1 MWEWKAFRSPAMP
14 GSGTQ
19 SGPASGTARRHS
31 VVVTGA
37 GLGIGR
43 AVAERLVASGW
54 YVVGI
59 ERDHGA
65 AASLGDCLGERGA
78 VVVGDVRDDGILTA
92 AADAAVAAAD
102 LGAWVNNA
110 GITRPTNL
118 HDPDPE
124 VIEELL
130 AINLDACIW
139 GSSAAIRCFM
149 SQGSGGSVVTISS
162 IHARAAYPDGMAYE
176 VAKAGVEALMRYIAL
191 EYGPVGVRAN
201 SVAPAAVMTSMSR
214 RLIDATPDPV
224 ETERSIARSVPMR
237 RIASAAEIADV
248 VAFLVSDEGS
258 YVSGQSIGVDG
269 GMTAATQVFET
280 SPGVLAAWGRSE
292 KP

>member
-1 MWEWKAFRSPAMP
+1 MPGKGAGRGP
-14 GSGTQ
+14 GSG
-19 SGPASGTARRHS
+19 PAGRRS

-43 AVAERLVASGW
+43 AVAERLAASGW

-59 ERDHGA
+59 ERDTHA
-65 AASLGDCLGERGA
+65 SASLGHYLGNRGS
-78 VVVGDVRDDGILTA
+78 VVIGDVRDDGIFA
-92 AADAAVAAAD
+92 AAVDAAVTVAD

-130 AINLDACIW
+130 AINQNACIW

-149 SQGSGGSVVTISS
+149 SQRSGGSIVTISS

-176 VAKAGVEALMRYIAL
+176 VAKAGVEALMRYIAV
-191 EYGPVGVRAN
+191 EYGPVDVRAN

-224 ETERSIARSVPMR
+224 ETERIIARSVPMR
-237 RIASAAEIADV
+237 RIASAEEIAEV
-248 VAFLVSDEGS
+248 VAFLVSDEAS

-269 GMTAATQVFET
+269 GMTAASQVFET
-280 SPGVLAAWGRSE
+280 GPGVLAAWG
-292 KP
+292 KPEEL

>member
-1 MWEWKAFRSPAMP
+1 MWAWKGVRIRAMP
-14 GSGTQ
+14 GKDAGR
-19 SGPASGTARRHS
+19 GPAGRRS

-43 AVAERLVASGW
+43 AVAERLAASGW

-59 ERDHGA
+59 ERDTEA
-65 AASLGDCLGERGA
+65 SASLGDDLGNRGS
-78 VVVGDVRDDGILTA
+78 VVIGDVRDDGIFA
-92 AADAAVAAAD
+92 SAVDAAVTVAD

-118 HDPDPE
+118 HDPDPK

-130 AINLDACIW
+130 AINQNACIW

-149 SQGSGGSVVTISS
+149 SQGSGGSIVTISS
-162 IHARAAYPDGMAYE
+162 IHARAACRDGMAYA
-176 VAKAGVEALMRYIAL
+176 VAKAGAEALMRYIAL

-224 ETERSIARSVPMR
+224 ETELQIARSVPMR
-237 RIASAAEIADV
+237 RIASAAEIAEV
-248 VAFLVSDEGS
+248 VAFLVSDEAS

-269 GMTAATQVFET
+269 GMTAAGQVFET
-280 SPGVLAAWGRSE
+280 SPGVLAAWD
-292 KP
+292 KFDDP

>member
-1 MWEWKAFRSPAMP
+1 MWGWRGVRSRAMP
-14 GSGTQ
+14 GEGAGG
-19 SGPASGTARRHS
+19 GPASGPPGRRS

-43 AVAERLVASGW
+43 AVAECLVASGW

-59 ERDHGA
+59 ERDADA
-65 AASLGDCLGERGA
+65 ATSLEAYLGDCGS
-78 VVVGDVRDDGILTA
+78 VVIGDVRDSGIFA
-92 AADAAVAAAD
+92 AAVDAAVAVAD
-102 LGAWVNNA
+102 LAAWINNA

-118 HDPDPE
+118 HDPDSE

-130 AINLDACIW
+130 AINQNACIW

-149 SQGSGGSVVTISS
+149 SQGSGGSIVTISS
-162 IHARAAYPDGMAYE
+162 IHARVAYPDGMAYE

-201 SVAPAAVMTSMSR
+201 SIAPAAVMTSMSR
-214 RLIDATPDPV
+214 RLIDATPDPF
-224 ETERSIARSVPMR
+224 ETEQQIARSVPMR
-237 RIASAAEIADV
+237 RIASAAEIAEV
-248 VAFLVSDEGS
+248 VAFLVSDEAS

-269 GMTAATQVFET
+269 GMTAAGQVFET
-280 SPGVLAAWGRSE
+280 SHGVLAAWGKSE
-292 KP
+292 GC

>member
-1 MWEWKAFRSPAMP
+1 MP
-14 GSGTQ
+14 GKDAGR
-19 SGPASGTARRHS
+19 GPAGRRS

-43 AVAERLVASGW
+43 AVAERLAASGW

-59 ERDHGA
+59 ERDTEA
-65 AASLGDCLGERGA
+65 SASLGDDLGNRGS
-78 VVVGDVRDDGILTA
+78 VVIGDVRDDGIFA
-92 AADAAVAAAD
+92 SAVDAAVTVAD

-118 HDPDPE
+118 HDPDPK

-130 AINLDACIW
+130 AINQNACIW

-149 SQGSGGSVVTISS
+149 SQGSGGSIVTISS
-162 IHARAAYPDGMAYE
+162 IHARAACRDGMAYA
-176 VAKAGVEALMRYIAL
+176 VAKAGAEALMRYIAL

-224 ETERSIARSVPMR
+224 ETELQIARSVPMR
-237 RIASAAEIADV
+237 RIASAAEIAEV
-248 VAFLVSDEGS
+248 VAFLVSDEAS

-269 GMTAATQVFET
+269 GMTAAGQVFET
-280 SPGVLAAWGRSE
+280 SPGVLAAWG
-292 KP
+292 KFDDP

>member
-1 MWEWKAFRSPAMP
+1 MP
-14 GSGTQ
+14 GKGDRFGIESEAAGR
-19 SGPASGTARRHS
+19 SS

-43 AVAERLVASGW
+43 AVAERLLASGW

-59 ERDHGA
+59 ERDTDA
-65 AASLGDCLGERGA
+65 SASLRDCLGNRGS
-78 VVVGDVRDDGILTA
+78 VIIGDVRDSGVFDA
-92 AADAAVAAAD
+92 AVDAAVAVGD

-130 AINLDACIW
+130 AVNQNACIW
-139 GSSAAIRCFM
+139 GSSAAIRRFM
-149 SQGSGGSVVTISS
+149 SQGSGGSIVTISS

-201 SVAPAAVMTSMSR
+201 SVAPAAVMTAMSR
-214 RLIDATPDPV
+214 RLIDATPDPA

-237 RIASAAEIADV
+237 RIASAGEIAEV
-248 VAFLVSDEGS
+248 VAFLVSNEAS

-269 GMTAATQVFET
+269 GMTAASQVFET
-280 SPGVLAAWGRSE
+280 SPGVLAAWGKLGSR
-292 KP
+292 

>member
-1 MWEWKAFRSPAMP
+1 MQFEDPRSGLGGDAT
-14 GSGTQ
+14 G
-19 SGPASGTARRHS
+19 RRS

-43 AVAERLVASGW
+43 AVAERLAASAW

-59 ERDHGA
+59 ERDTGA
-65 AASLGDCLGERGA
+65 AASLEDHLGDRGA
-78 VVVGDVRDDGILTA
+78 VVIGDVRDSEFFTTAVHA
-92 AADAAVAAAD
+92 AAAVAD
-102 LGAWVNNA
+102 LGAWINNA
-110 GITRPTNL
+110 GITRPSNL

-237 RIASAAEIADV
+237 RIASAAEIAEV
-248 VAFLVSDEGS
+248 VAFLVSDEAE

-269 GMTAATQVFET
+269 GMTAAGQVFET
-280 SPGVLAAWGRSE
+280 SPGVLAAWG
-292 KP
+292 KPNEP

>member
-1 MWEWKAFRSPAMP
+1 MRVEDSRS
-14 GSGTQ
+14 GSGGGR
-19 SGPASGTARRHS
+19 SGLRS

-43 AVAERLVASGW
+43 AVAERLAASGW
-54 YVVGI
+54 YLVGI
-59 ERDHGA
+59 ERDTD
-65 AASLGDCLGERGA
+65 ASAVSLEDMPRCNRGS
-78 VVVGDVRDDGILTA
+78 VVIGDVRDSGIFDTA
-92 AADAAVAAAD
+92 VDAAVTVAD

-130 AINLDACIW
+130 AINQDACIW

-149 SQGSGGSVVTISS
+149 SQGSGGSIVTISS
-162 IHARAAYPDGMAYE
+162 IHAPAAYPDGMAYE

-224 ETERSIARSVPMR
+224 ETERIIARSVPMR
-237 RIASAAEIADV
+237 RIASAAEIAEV
-248 VAFLVSDEGS
+248 VAFLVSDEAA

-280 SPGVLAAWGRSE
+280 SPGVLAAWAKSE
-292 KP
+292 THSVG

>member
-1 MWEWKAFRSPAMP
+1 MRVEDSRS
-14 GSGTQ
+14 GSGGGT
-19 SGPASGTARRHS
+19 SGLRS

-43 AVAERLVASGW
+43 AVAERLAASGW
-54 YVVGI
+54 YLVGI
-59 ERDHGA
+59 ERDTDA
-65 AASLGDCLGERGA
+65 AVSLEACLGDRGS
-78 VVVGDVRDDGILTA
+78 VVIGDVRDSGIFDTA
-92 AADAAVAAAD
+92 VDAAVTVAD

-130 AINLDACIW
+130 AINQDACIW

-149 SQGSGGSVVTISS
+149 SQGSGGSIVTISS

-191 EYGPVGVRAN
+191 EYGPVDVRAN

-224 ETERSIARSVPMR
+224 ETERIIARSVPMR
-237 RIASAAEIADV
+237 RIASAAEIAEV
-248 VAFLVSDEGS
+248 VAFLVSDEAA

-280 SPGVLAAWGRSE
+280 SPGVLAAWAKSE
-292 KP
+292 THSVG